1 MWFHRP
7 VNMNEWLLYVME
19 SPFSGGARGLVRG
32 QIFTQQGELVA
43 SATQEGLMRQV
54 DVD

>member
-1 MWFHRP
+1 
-7 VNMNEWLLYVME
+7 
-19 SPFSGGARGLVRG
+19 LVRG